1 MKSPTIVRSGILCD
15 IPYKAN
21 CKKRFK
27 KVTFYIKFE
36 NFEVALINK

>member
-1 MKSPTIVRSGILCD
+1 MKSPTIERSGMLCD

-36 NFEVALINK
+36 NFKVAPINK